1 MLWGY
6 VSDGFELIL
15 ESEAEN
21 LFQLPVVPVGVLKRQ
36 LMGVVAHMD
45 EKLCGEIPVDG
56 EVEGILPVT
65 LCIVVVGKEEQTR
78 TVCDIPGESP
88 C

>member
-6 VSDGFELIL
+6 ASDGFELIL

-36 LMGVVAHMD
+36 LMGVLALMD
-45 EKLCGEIPVDG
+45 E
-56 EVEGILPVT
+56 
-65 LCIVVVGKEEQTR
+65 
-78 TVCDIPGESP
+78 
-88 C
+88 